1 MRLPVGRF
9 QTFKR
14 FKFSQVLYVE
24 LFVIRVGGLDGG
36 AVPRLRCND
45 KEGGWV
51 QDVDMREVPVAIL
64 LELSQTFCKV

>member
-9 QTFKR
+9 QTFQR
-14 FKFSQVLYVE
+14 FKFSKVLDLE
-24 LFVIRVGGLDGG
+24 LFVIRVSCYDGG

-51 QDVDMREVPVAIL
+51 QDDDMRKVPVAIL
-64 LELSQTFCKV
+64 LELSQTFC